1 MTSINPLAAGSTT
14 PPAPA
19 TTGVDS
25 LNSPDTFLKLLVAE
39 LKYQNPMNPTDPNQ
53 YLAQTAQFS
62 MVQQL
67 DTMASEEKSLLAATQ
82 QAAASSLID
91 RTITGT
97 TAGGS
102 PVTGTVTGVGLL
114 GSQPVLEVGTS
125 SVPLGNVTAVGSAT
139 PAPTPTA
146 QSPVAPSPASS
157 TPPQSPAT
165 TQSPTT
171 A

>member
-1 MTSINPLAAGSTT
+1 MTAINPVGSTQ
-14 PPAPA
+14 PAATDAP

-67 DTMASEEKSLLAATQ
+67 NTMASSEKSLLAATQ
-82 QAAASSLID
+82 QAAASALID
-91 RTITGT
+91 RKVTGT
-97 TAGGS
+97 TATGS
-102 PVTGTVTGVGLL
+102 PVSGTVTGVTL
-114 GSQPVLEVGTS
+114 VGAEPELQVGNRT
-125 SVPLGNVTAVGSAT
+125 VPLGNITAVGSAT
-139 PAPTPTA
+139 AP
-146 QSPVAPSPASS
+146 PSSSQSS
-157 TPPQSPAT
+157 T
-165 TQSPTT
+165 TT